1 MSEKYKMTVNIDLG
15 RDIVF
20 GKMCSALGVSK
31 TVSLFTT
38 KVSKLTNK
46 FEHNVFMYL

>member
-20 GKMCSALGVSK
+20 GKMCSASGS
-31 TVSLFTT
+31 F
-38 KVSKLTNK
+38 
-46 FEHNVFMYL
+46 